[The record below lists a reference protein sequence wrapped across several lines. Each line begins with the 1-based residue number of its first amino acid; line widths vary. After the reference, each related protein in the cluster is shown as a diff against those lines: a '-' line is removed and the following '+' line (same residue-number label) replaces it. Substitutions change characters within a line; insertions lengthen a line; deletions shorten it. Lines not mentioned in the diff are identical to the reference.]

1 MAGHSK
7 STSQAFLQL
16 IRVNPKLN
24 ESVMRYSM
32 IERFLSAIKGL
43 RKQAPGTLLQAHDSY
58 PAPTVS
64 VTARLAELPPGRK
77 GISFFVDDVEPSAKP
92 LWLSTLGESLEV
104 RSGAKIV
111 IMPDR
116 NVPSLAFE
124 GYVRAMERAYLD
136 YPDFVPPRR
145 ATWAGVSL
153 HDPTP
158 FSGDLGDH
166 THWVHPLV
174 HAVHQAFCDHRPLVL
189 SPDAIWL
196 TIVQG
201 FAQHLQ
207 QNSETFRN
215 RIVPHHGKKQLRVET
230 LSLEPTAWPQLIA
243 QLCAQIRD
251 NSDPFLYETLDCE
264 FTTTTPTIR
273 TASRIALMETY
284 CRYYE
289 HVAAYV
295 CGIPKITLE
304 GTSDDWRRIRD
315 RVQVLATFDFEWWTH
330 RLTPILDEF
339 VSTANGVPD
348 LRFWEAIYKPKE
360 VYGDELVRGWICDLF
375 PYLGSAKLYRNGE
388 LETERI
394 DWVQP
399 ESPSNRFPGVSLE
412 AFPNGISRV
421 PVTVESPGNRTTPV
435 ELLGGFF
442 GVSQSPNDNALAPI
456 ISWAVVEKDTRTSPP
471 GLTLE
476 ELEKL
481 TPEELENLIKRDKE
495 KMRKRAAA
503 RNPTKHSAP

>member
-1 MAGHSK
+1 
-7 STSQAFLQL
+7 
-16 IRVNPKLN
+16 
-24 ESVMRYSM
+24 M

-43 RKQAPGTLLQAHDSY
+43 RKQPPGTLVEAHDSHS
-58 PAPTVS
+58 APTVS
-64 VTARLAELPPGRK
+64 VTARVAELTPNRK

-104 RSGAKIV
+104 RSGASIV
-111 IMPDR
+111 IMPDH
-116 NVPSLAFE
+116 NVPSLAVE
-124 GYVRAMERAYLD
+124 GYVGATERAAFD
-136 YPDFVPPRR
+136 YPDFIPPQRVKR
-145 ATWAGVSL
+145 AGVSL
-153 HDPTP
+153 HDPTS
-158 FSGDLGDH
+158 FSREWADYAH
-166 THWVHPLV
+166 FVHPLV
-174 HAVHQAFCDHRPLVL
+174 DAVHRAFSDHRPLVL

-215 RIVPHHGKKQLRVET
+215 RIVSHHGKKQLRVET
-230 LSLEPTAWPQLIA
+230 LSLELTCWPQLID

-273 TASRIALMETY
+273 TACRIALMETY
-284 CRYYE
+284 SRYYE
-289 HVAAYV
+289 YLIDCV

-315 RVQVLATFDFEWWTH
+315 RVQVLGTFDLEWWTN

-348 LRFWEAIYKPKE
+348 LSFWKAIYKPKE
-360 VYGDELVRGWICDLF
+360 VYAAELVSGWICDLF
-375 PYLGSAKLYRNGE
+375 PYLGGSKLCRNRQ

-394 DWVQP
+394 DWVQQ
-399 ESPSNRFPGVSLE
+399 ESPSNKFPGVSLD
-412 AFPNGISRV
+412 AFPSGISRA

-442 GVSQSPNDNALAPI
+442 GVSQSANDNSLAPI
-456 ISWAVVEKDTRTSPP
+456 ISWAVGEKDTRTPP
-471 GLTLE
+471 PWPTLE

-481 TPEELENLIKRDKE
+481 TPDDFEKLLKRDNE
-495 KMRKRAAA
+495 KMRKLRGA
-503 RNPTKHSAP
+503 RNPTKPSATGTPRR